1 MNLTFIVRMGN
12 TTFDAWHAV
21 FKGDAEAQ
29 ATFMRN
35 TLVGRVDDH
44 TAIVTTEVFDMAV
57 MGAFM
62 SDPRM
67 AQLEAEMGLKHEVY
81 TMAPMGPPPA

>member
-1 MNLTFIVRMGN
+1 MNMTFIVRMEK
-12 TTFDAWHAV
+12 TTFEQWHEV

-35 TLVGRVDDH
+35 TLVGRVDER
-44 TAIVTTEVFDMAV
+44 TAIVSTEIFDMAV

-67 AQLEAEMGLKHEVY
+67 AELEAEMGLTHEVY